1 MIAPTTNNA
10 SPKPGKGR
18 LREILA
24 VLSRHNVIAGVTPE
38 KLCLI
43 LEDLGPTFVKLG
55 QIMSMRPDML
65 PGAYCEELQKLRTKA
80 APMPMDE
87 VRRVVERGLGMP
99 LAAAFAHFDTRP
111 LGSASIAQVHRA
123 RLHDGAEVVVKV
135 QREGIHDVM
144 QSDIALLRKAAGL
157 LKLTPTGGTIDLN
170 MVLDEMWVVSQEEI
184 NFATEAKNA
193 EEFARLNRDV
203 AYVACPAIYRAYSTH
218 QVLVMEYVDGLS
230 IDDREGLSSLGYD
243 VGEIG
248 QKLCQSYMKQVLD
261 DGFFH
266 ADPHPGNLRVRDG
279 RIVWLDLGMIG
290 RLSARDQACFDK
302 ALRAFARHD
311 TGGLTDAVLALG
323 VCRGAVDREAL
334 YTDVDDL
341 LAEYG
346 QMDIGEMDLGRM
358 LQQVLELA
366 RKHKISMPSGVTML
380 ARGLCTL
387 QGLIAD
393 ISPETSL
400 IGVVSQR
407 FAYAAWRDIDWKQL
421 LRRDAE
427 ALYESAQKSL
437 NIPALLS
444 DTLRLAQKGQ
454 LKLLTEARSSR
465 ESEQFQASQ
474 ARRMRLC
481 LLCCAAFVGSSLMA
495 LAPSGPRLWGLPLP
509 ALAGFGIC
517 AALGF
522 TLWLARKK

>member
-1 MIAPTTNNA
+1 MY
-10 SPKPGKGR
+10 G
-18 LREILA
+18 
-24 VLSRHNVIAGVTPE
+24 LS
-38 KLCLI
+38 LI
-43 LEDLGPTFVKLG
+43 HIF
-55 QIMSMRPDML
+55 
-65 PGAYCEELQKLRTKA
+65 
-80 APMPMDE
+80 
-87 VRRVVERGLGMP
+87 
-99 LAAAFAHFDTRP
+99 
-111 LGSASIAQVHRA
+111 
-123 RLHDGAEVVVKV
+123 
-135 QREGIHDVM
+135 
-144 QSDIALLRKAAGL
+144 
-157 LKLTPTGGTIDLN
+157 TPTGGTIDLN

-279 RIVWLDLGMIG
+279 RIVWLDLGMMG

-366 RKHKISMPSGVTML
+366 RKHKISMPSG
-380 ARGLCTL
+380 
-387 QGLIAD
+387 
-393 ISPETSL
+393 
-400 IGVVSQR
+400 
-407 FAYAAWRDIDWKQL
+407 
-421 LRRDAE
+421 
-427 ALYESAQKSL
+427 
-437 NIPALLS
+437 
-444 DTLRLAQKGQ
+444 
-454 LKLLTEARSSR
+454 
-465 ESEQFQASQ
+465 
-474 ARRMRLC
+474 C
-481 LLCCAAFVGSSLMA
+481 LLYTSRCV
-495 LAPSGPRLWGLPLP
+495 
-509 ALAGFGIC
+509 
-517 AALGF
+517 
-522 TLWLARKK
+522 

>member
-1 MIAPTTNNA
+1 M
-10 SPKPGKGR
+10 
-18 LREILA
+18 
-24 VLSRHNVIAGVTPE
+24 
-38 KLCLI
+38 
-43 LEDLGPTFVKLG
+43 
-55 QIMSMRPDML
+55 
-65 PGAYCEELQKLRTKA
+65 
-80 APMPMDE
+80 
-87 VRRVVERGLGMP
+87 
-99 LAAAFAHFDTRP
+99 
-111 LGSASIAQVHRA
+111 
-123 RLHDGAEVVVKV
+123 
-135 QREGIHDVM
+135 
-144 QSDIALLRKAAGL
+144 
-157 LKLTPTGGTIDLN
+157 
-170 MVLDEMWVVSQEEI
+170 
-184 NFATEAKNA
+184 
-193 EEFARLNRDV
+193 
-203 AYVACPAIYRAYSTH
+203 
-218 QVLVMEYVDGLS
+218 
-230 IDDREGLSSLGYD
+230 
-243 VGEIG
+243 
-248 QKLCQSYMKQVLD
+248 
-261 DGFFH
+261 
-266 ADPHPGNLRVRDG
+266 
-279 RIVWLDLGMIG
+279 
-290 RLSARDQACFDK
+290 
-302 ALRAFARHD
+302 
-311 TGGLTDAVLALG
+311 
-323 VCRGAVDREAL
+323 
-334 YTDVDDL
+334 DDL

-495 LAPSGPRLWGLPLP
+495 LAPSVPRLWGLPLP